1 MKKLSSKFNKAYS
14 RVAFW
19 HSLTT
24 TLSSVTTLT
33 KQQAALTPD
42 DVKTLNAIN
51 KALRIS
57 INAACQRYTL
67 HREHFDALR
76 KEQANE
82 R

>member
-1 MKKLSSKFNKAYS
+1 MKKLSSKFNKTYS

-24 TLSSVTTLT
+24 TLSSVSATM

-42 DVKTLNAIN
+42 DVEALNAIH
-51 KALRIS
+51 KALRVSLNI
-57 INAACQRYTL
+57 ARQRYTL

-76 KEQANE
+76 KEQS
-82 R
+82 

>member
-1 MKKLSSKFNKAYS
+1 MKKLSDKFNKTYS

-24 TLSSVTTLT
+24 TLSSVTATM

-42 DVKTLNAIN
+42 DVKALNAMH
-51 KALRIS
+51 KALRVSLNI
-57 INAACQRYTL
+57 ARQRYTL

-76 KEQANE
+76 KEQS
-82 R
+82 